1 MKNIKFTIC
10 PCFRPVGN
18 EMIETYMISPV
29 SWMLRL
35 NHQIDSQSKHDYN
48 WLAPW
53 CLLEDDSNDLQNA
66 LDLIEKE
73 KIDILC
79 FSVYVWNRKRLMIL
93 AKEIK
98 KIHPHIITIVGGPD
112 IDSHINKNF
121 FQEHPYLDWAM
132 YGEGETAFSYLL
144 DYIAGYNVD
153 LMNTVDK
160 QGNVYPHQPFM
171 DKNILK
177 KSPYLEFEDEIR
189 SICKKLKQD
198 LNGTRLVLMVWETTK
213 GCPYTCTFCDW
224 SSGLHHK
231 VRIWG
236 KGELEANWKKELNL
250 FTDIEELEVIFWTN
264 PNIGLTPQ
272 DPEIVDYWC
281 NLFRTNDNC
290 PRLIQPQWSKSKK
303 DQVYQLME
311 KFLDAGVITEFKVD
325 LQDLDPKVLEYIER
339 PEMPWPEHKPLLAE
353 AIRKY
358 YEKWNVHDTEVQIF
372 FIWGLPGQNFENM
385 KRNMIESGSIGARAH
400 TFLFEILPLTPAA
413 VDEYKQ
419 RFKLEIQKIIVKGD
433 EIVTVVS
440 NSTMDKKE
448 WFTGTVTYYLHKA
461 MTQKFHWKKVI
472 GKEPV
477 FFKNLPKFQSV
488 IDESYEYF
496 LKTNNVQLIQDGQAY
511 DFKPYVIKN
520 LAYLHELFF
529 EEKILGD
536 QYAVP
541 DSFELKQ
548 QLEFFQ

>member
-93 AKEIK
+93 AEKIK

-144 DYIAGYNVD
+144 DYIAGYDVD

-236 KGELEANWKKELNL
+236 KGELEANWKKELHL
-250 FTDIEELEVIFWTN
+250 FTDIDELEVIFWTN

-400 TFLFEILPLTPAA
+400 TFMFEILPLTPAA

-472 GKEPV
+472 GREPT

-496 LKTNNVQLIQDGQAY
+496 LKTNNVQLVQDGQAY

-529 EEKILGD
+529 EEPLLGD
-536 QYAVP
+536 PYSPP